1 MALGVYVLGDDVSVV
16 ESVTLAIERSEDVFV
31 APTMDRAEVVL
42 ASPGALASRS
52 PPAEA
57 ALVVLADAD
66 LLASARAAIAR
77 SAHGILGW
85 PAEAHGL
92 SLRLREAAARRR
104 AAGRAPGRIL
114 SVVATRG
121 GAGASTVAAYL
132 ARDLEAVLVD
142 LEGGPAG
149 QALYATEAPVVTLSD
164 LAPVWNEL
172 TPDALERALAPH
184 AAGVGCL
191 YGGSEVPRSAGRLAP
206 ALRGLA
212 AIAVVDGLLEGADLA
227 VRVIGPDVGS
237 VRCASQ
243 TPHAGLEFV
252 LNRARRDGVRAGD
265 AARALGSQ
273 PLGVVP
279 YDPRI
284 ARAGDLG
291 RVAGRGRAVSRLRK
305 LARNL
310 AARLSNAKDQQNE
323 N

>member
-42 ASPGALASRS
+42 AAPGALASRS
-52 PPAEA
+52 PPDGA

-66 LLASARAAIAR
+66 PLASARAAIAR

-85 PAEAHGL
+85 PEEAHEL

-104 AAGRAPGRIL
+104 AAGRPPGRII
-114 SVVATRG
+114 SIVAARG
-121 GAGASTVAAYL
+121 GAGASTVGAYV
-132 ARDLEAVLVD
+132 ARELEAVLVD

-149 QALYATEAPVVTLSD
+149 QALYAPEAPAVTLTE
-164 LAPVWNEL
+164 LAPVWDEL
-172 TPDALERALAPH
+172 TPDALERAAAPH
-184 AAGVGCL
+184 AAGVRCL
-191 YGGSEVPRSAGRLAP
+191 YGGSDAPRSAGRLAS

-212 AIAVVDGLLEGADLA
+212 PIAVVDGFLEEADVA
-227 VRVIGPDVGS
+227 IRVIGPDVGS
-237 VRCASQ
+237 VRCAAQ
-243 TPHAGLEFV
+243 PGHTGVEFV
-252 LNRARRDGVRAGD
+252 LNRARRDGVRADD

-284 ARAGDLG
+284 ARAADLG
-291 RVAGRGRAVSRLRK
+291 RFAGHGRAVSRLRR
-305 LARNL
+305 LARSL
-310 AARLSNAKDQQNE
+310 ASRLENAQEQQNE